1 MRWEISIVAKVVGRK
16 ALEFALE
23 TAQTDALKKGLKGEL
38 TLLKVLESKLTA
50 SSIVIWDP
58 KFLEF
63 KPDILIIDPNLGFV
77 FVEVKNWSLAFVDQF
92 FSNGKSATKKGMKYP
107 LGQTDNYI
115 NELQRYIN
123 TLRKDQLD
131 IYRLTSSLVVY
142 TGFSKEEFEKR
153 IEVKSWKEEDFQ
165 NYYKKHLFLED
176 FEYAAFRKLQSSKKF
191 NKSVTQDFTIG
202 ELRYIA
208 DSLGH
213 DDEEFEMK
221 KVQSRYSENGVA
233 NQKFIR
239 RHENKVTKKVR
250 KLTYSLSALAI
261 FSLLMFLIIP
271 LGADSNESYDKAV
284 EDAKFA
290 MANGEYQKALGLYE
304 LAVNE
309 KPDDH
314 ETKFLYW
321 SLRLLNELTL
331 IAENGDQDKVIEK
344 IDKLRETDKIPDH
357 LERHYQE
364 LYTVSVEKQEH
375 ENKVKEGIEEIGIL
389 VASQKFDQAQS
400 SLDNLKTDQL
410 TKEELDEKEIKL
422 LALAEQIEQGQKEL
436 LRKQEVAAESE
447 ILKNP
452 IKTEGLSNKSVY
464 MDKLGGIEAGLA
476 DLNYLY
482 QAGVTSNILE
492 AEYETLKRWDDALN
506 EIYGVLKTTLSLGEM
521 DRLRVAQREWI
532 VYRDYEAELASQ
544 AFEGGTFEEVT
555 LVSVK
560 HQITR
565 DRCYSLVENFM
576 K

>member
-1 MRWEISIVAKVVGRK
+1 MAKIIGRR

-23 TAQTDALKKGLKGEL
+23 NAQTGALKKGLQGEL
-38 TLLKVLESKLTA
+38 TLLEVLESKLTA

-63 KPDILIIDPNLGFV
+63 KPDILIIDPNFGFM
-77 FVEVKNWSLAFVDQF
+77 FVEVKNWSLAFVDCF
-92 FSNGKSATKKGMKYP
+92 FSNGKSATKKGIKYP

-123 TLRKDQLD
+123 TLRKDRLD

-153 IEVKSWKEEDFQ
+153 IEVKSWKEKDFQ

-176 FEYAAFRKLQSSKKF
+176 FEEAAFRKLQSSKKF
-191 NKSVTQDFTIG
+191 NENVTQYFTIE
-202 ELRYIA
+202 ELKHIA

-213 DDEEFEMK
+213 DNKEFEIK
-221 KVQSRYSENGVA
+221 KGQIRHFENGFA
-233 NQKFIR
+233 NQKFKGRYEI
-239 RHENKVTKKVR
+239 KGTKRVR

-261 FSLLMFLIIP
+261 LSLLLFLIMP
-271 LGADSNESYDKAV
+271 LIVDSNQSYDKAV

-290 MANGEYQKALGLYE
+290 MANGEYHKALGLYE

-331 IAENGDQDKVIEK
+331 IAENGNQNKVIEK
-344 IDKLRETDKIPDH
+344 IDELRETDKIPDH
-357 LERHYQE
+357 LERQYQE
-364 LYTVSVEKQEH
+364 LYTVSVEKQER
-375 ENKVKEGIEEIGIL
+375 ENEVEEVIEEIKSLIG
-389 VASQKFDQAQS
+389 SQNFDQAQS

-410 TKEELDEKEIKL
+410 TKEELGEKEIKL
-422 LALAEQIEQGQKEL
+422 LALADQIEQGQKEL
-436 LRKQEVAAESE
+436 LRKQEVAAGSE
-447 ILKNP
+447 ITKRP
-452 IKTEGLSNKSVY
+452 VKVEGLSNKSIY
-464 MDKLGGIEAGLA
+464 MNKLEAIEAGLA
-476 DLNYLY
+476 ELNYLY
-482 QAGVTSNILE
+482 KGGVTSNILE
-492 AEYETLKRWDDALN
+492 AEYETLKRWDDTLN
-506 EIYGVLKTTLSLGEM
+506 EIYGMLKTTLSLGEM

-544 AFEGGTFEEVT
+544 AFEGGAFEEVT

-565 DRCYSLVENFM
+565 DRCYTLVENYM